1 MGSRGGNATKMVG
14 NREEDKILRST
25 ELSGVIGRDEMNK
38 LALVCGEDLWNLYR
52 DRPKVRR
59 GFAVS
64 SV

>member
-1 MGSRGGNATKMVG
+1 MVG